1 METLVALQ
9 IAAIALRFNPLIKS
23 STLIYLPTFSP
34 RYSARCIKVEFK
46 DGTTVYL
53 KCSGPTF
60 AALQVGDK
68 EIKVPDSVQPIQQL
82 TGDKLN
88 TFIDWVVSVKD
99 L

>member
-1 METLVALQ
+1 METLVSLQ
-9 IAAIALRFNPLIKS
+9 ITTISLRFNPNIKS
-23 STLIYLPTFSP
+23 STLIYVPTFSP
-34 RYSARCIKVEFK
+34 RYSARCIKIEFK

-53 KCSGPTF
+53 KCSGPVF

-88 TFIDWVVSVKD
+88 IFIDWVVSVKD